1 MRGRGE
7 CWGGA
12 KSYDSEETL
21 SSINHSIL
29 SALTEQGQIL
39 KDAEYTH
46 FWPPPHHSPNLPFTD
61 VYTLMCLFPA
71 VLFVLLVEIN
81 ELFYY
86 VLYRCPPPPKP
97 KQ

>member
-1 MRGRGE
+1 M
-7 CWGGA
+7 
-12 KSYDSEETL
+12 
-21 SSINHSIL
+21 SSIKHSIL

-39 KDAEYTH
+39 KDVEYTH
-46 FWPPPHHSPNLPFTD
+46 FWPPPPPPHPPFTD

-86 VLYRCPPPPKP
+86 VLYRWLPPARSSNHLEATYFLNIQP
-97 KQ
+97 